1 MSSPSAVLLDVQ
13 APRFRA
19 RPERVS
25 SAGPEAVELAASAGL
40 ILDPWQ
46 EAWLDDA
53 LSETAGGRW
62 AAFEAALIVPRQNG
76 KGSVLEALEL
86 AGLFLFDEQ
95 LILHSAHEFKA
106 LDVDT
111 IVLTTGGWVPMGHLQ
126 AGAEV
131 FAPDGQPTKVT
142 AAHPIRTGR
151 PCFAVRLDD
160 GQEIVADAEH
170 LWDVTDAY
178 TSTRKVLTTQD
189 LIDGG
194 VSKVEP
200 RAGRD
205 RRTYRYRLDIPAALV
220 APDADLPLDPWL
232 LGAWLGDGTSA
243 QGALTVGAEDLS
255 YVLERLDA
263 LGERCRVRGDRR
275 WPDRVSNL
283 SIAGLKARLRSLGL
297 LGNKHIPESYL
308 LASEDQRRALLA
320 GIMDTDGTVSAH
332 QIAVTMIK
340 RDLMGQVLTLVRSL
354 GYKATL
360 REFRASL
367 KGADAGAMHR
377 VQFSA
382 SQDVSPFHLP
392 RKTAKI
398 RARQFRSTRSQ
409 YNAIVAIDPVPT
421 RPTRCITVAHESG
434 CYLAGPGLIPTHN
447 TAQEAFRR
455 VLTLI
460 QSTPDLDRLVQ
471 RVRTSHGEE
480 GVELRTGQRLRFVA
494 RSTGS
499 GRGFSGD
506 RVILDEAYN
515 LSGDAMAAL
524 LPTMSA
530 RPNPQLIYTSS
541 APLDRDESEV
551 LRRLCKRGRT
561 QAQAGVPGSMVYAE
575 FCADRDDED
584 TDEAG
589 WRAANP
595 GCPHRI
601 SVEHIAKEREALDPD
616 GFRRERLGIWND
628 EDDAGEQVLP
638 AEQWAAGLAAEAGI
652 DGTPSFGLDVS
663 QDRAWAAFGAA
674 GRSTVDPGR
683 VLVEVV
689 DSRRGTGW
697 VVDRARALL
706 GRWGGELSIAKGSP
720 AAALIP
726 DLVAAGVPVDEVSGE
741 DVTRACGQLYDAVV
755 GDRIHHRGQPVLEVA
770 VRGAVRQHVGDAWK
784 WSRRRSTVD
793 IAPLVAVTLAGGH
806 HGLEAPQPE
815 EDWDV
820 LVI

>member
-13 APRFRA
+13 APRFRV
-19 RPERVS
+19 RPERAS

-53 LSETAGGRW
+53 LSETAAGRW

-95 LILHSAHEFKA
+95 LILHSAHEFK
-106 LDVDT
+106 
-111 IVLTTGGWVPMGHLQ
+111 
-126 AGAEV
+126 
-131 FAPDGQPTKVT
+131 
-142 AAHPIRTGR
+142 
-151 PCFAVRLDD
+151 
-160 GQEIVADAEH
+160 
-170 LWDVTDAY
+170 
-178 TSTRKVLTTQD
+178 
-189 LIDGG
+189 
-194 VSKVEP
+194 
-200 RAGRD
+200 
-205 RRTYRYRLDIPAALV
+205 
-220 APDADLPLDPWL
+220 
-232 LGAWLGDGTSA
+232 
-243 QGALTVGAEDLS
+243 
-255 YVLERLDA
+255 
-263 LGERCRVRGDRR
+263 
-275 WPDRVSNL
+275 
-283 SIAGLKARLRSLGL
+283 
-297 LGNKHIPESYL
+297 
-308 LASEDQRRALLA
+308 
-320 GIMDTDGTVSAH
+320 
-332 QIAVTMIK
+332 
-340 RDLMGQVLTLVRSL
+340 
-354 GYKATL
+354 
-360 REFRASL
+360 
-367 KGADAGAMHR
+367 
-377 VQFSA
+377 
-382 SQDVSPFHLP
+382 
-392 RKTAKI
+392 
-398 RARQFRSTRSQ
+398 
-409 YNAIVAIDPVPT
+409 
-421 RPTRCITVAHESG
+421 
-434 CYLAGPGLIPTHN
+434 

-551 LRRLCKRGRT
+551 LRRLCRRGRT
-561 QAQAGVPGSMVYAE
+561 QAEAGGPGSMVYAE

-584 TDEAG
+584 TDEAA
-589 WRAANP
+589 WRSANP

-628 EDDAGEQVLP
+628 DDAGEQVLP
-638 AEQWAAGLAAEAGI
+638 AEQWATSLAPEATV
-652 DGTPSFGLDVS
+652 DGVPSFGLDVS
-663 QDRAWAAFGAA
+663 QDRRWAAIAAA
-674 GRSTVDPGR
+674 GRSTADPGR
-683 VLVEVV
+683 VAVEVV
-689 DSRRGTGW
+689 ANREGTGW
-697 VVDRARALL
+697 VLDRTRALL
-706 GRWGGELSIAKGSP
+706 ERWGGELSIAKGSP

-741 DVTRACGQLYDAVV
+741 DMTRACGQLYDAVV

-770 VRGAVRQHVGDAWK
+770 VRGAVRQYVGDASK

-793 IAPLVAVTLAGGH
+793 ISPLVAVTLAAGH

-820 LVI
+820 LVV